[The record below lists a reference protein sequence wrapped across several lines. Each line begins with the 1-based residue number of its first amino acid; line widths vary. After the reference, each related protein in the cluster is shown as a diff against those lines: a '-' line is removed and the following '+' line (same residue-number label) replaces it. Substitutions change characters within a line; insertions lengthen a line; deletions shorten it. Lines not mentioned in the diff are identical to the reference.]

1 MVKEDAV
8 GYECQCCSERKI
20 FVSPQTLFLQE
31 LELYTYPQPDPV
43 LSIEMVISHEK
54 ESRTHSLGVPDTK
67 LACVDKT

>member
-8 GYECQCCSERKI
+8 GCGMSCRSSERKI

-43 LSIEMVISHEK
+43 LSIEMVISHE
-54 ESRTHSLGVPDTK
+54 SGVT
-67 LACVDKT
+67 LVIT